1 MIYTFA
7 KELGVHKFNKNK
19 VTFCL
24 DNENSHNILVLTVII
39 LDIKDLTT
47 SKTNVPLRAIEQ

>member
-24 DNENSHNILVLTVII
+24 DNENSHILVLTVII

-47 SKTNVPLRAIEQ
+47 SKTNVPLHAIEQ